1 VLSSFKILK
10 VILVHD
16 IIKDAVNNMDSA
28 LELSKME
35 KNVGD
40 VVDAVSQ
47 LSSAEATRLGMNFK
61 KFPLGCDLTEIV
73 VGTCASDLSMDELMG
88 NCLLSNML
96 GASIHVCAYAF
107 ADIAETN
114 NMKGIDVMRAV
125 REATD
130 VPLDLDHFGRFGAM
144 RFPREIVKC
153 PGQCYNQ
160 GPPFQEC
167 PRDRIHSR
175 LLDKEKAAL
184 DEREDWIQC
193 SSSVAVNVTSA
204 QGGEDHAAPLE
215 EAEEIAS
222 LAQEHGKGVEAIMF
236 IGDGYHDL
244 VTGFEKSLELGADIF
259 VLEGGPFNQSRER
272 LDSFAKAV
280 AMARILVPGKIVATN
295 GAYEDECRVG
305 LRAGLNAII
314 TGFPKNHHG
323 YMCGYSPGTARKG
336 NFGLPRVVK
345 IMKEEVP
352 EGLTS
357 IPIQRGELEAL
368 ACSIKL
374 VGPENVY
381 PQKIGD
387 FTIGDA
393 HWAVVPHSPIYE
405 KVEVGRTIQGIH
417 ESLTGNSVAL
427 IGGRFVS
434 WALARE
440 LDNDVDEI
448 IISDADPWVEKVT
461 VDILS
466 EELEPNIIG
475 ASSDD
480 RLASQNADHTVIT
493 STIPGLV
500 RRISRKLNGATTFI

>member
-1 VLSSFKILK
+1 M
-10 VILVHD
+10 HD
-16 IIKDAVNNMDSA
+16 MIKEAANNMDSA
-28 LELSKME
+28 LELSKAN
-35 KNVGD
+35 KNVND
-40 VVDAVSQ
+40 VVDAVAE
-47 LSSAEATRLGMNFK
+47 LSTAEATQLGMNFK
-61 KFPLGCDLTEIV
+61 KFPIGCDLTEIV
-73 VGTCASDLSMDELMG
+73 VGTCASDLGRDELMG
-88 NCLLSNML
+88 NCMLSNML

-114 NMKGIDVMRAV
+114 NMRGIDILREV

-130 VPLDLDHFGRFGAM
+130 VPLDLDHFGRYGAM

-167 PRDRIHSR
+167 PRDRIHAR
-175 LLDKEKAAL
+175 LIDKEEAAQ
-184 DEREDWIQC
+184 DEREEWIKC
-193 SSSVAVNVTSA
+193 SSSVAINVTSA
-204 QGGEDHAAPLE
+204 QGGEGHAAPLE

-222 LAQEHGKGVEAIMF
+222 LAQEYGKGVEAIMF
-236 IGDGYHDL
+236 IGDGYDDL
-244 VTGFEKSLELGADIF
+244 VTGFSKALELGADIF
-259 VLEGGPFNQSRER
+259 VLEGGPFNQSSDR

-314 TGFPKNHHG
+314 TGFPSNHHG
-323 YMCGYSPGTARKG
+323 YMCGYSPGTAKKG
-336 NFGLPRVVK
+336 NFGLPRVIK
-345 IMKEEVP
+345 IIKEELKP
-352 EGLTS
+352 GLTS
-357 IPIQRGELEAL
+357 VPIQRGELEAL
-368 ACSIKL
+368 ASSIKA

-387 FTIGDA
+387 FTLGDA
-393 HWAVVPHSPIYE
+393 HWAVVPNSPIYE
-405 KVEVGRTIQGIH
+405 KVEVRRTIHGIH
-417 ESLTGNSVAL
+417 ESLTGNSAAL

-440 LDNDVDEI
+440 LNKDVDEI
-448 IISDADPWVEKVT
+448 IISDKDPWVEKVT
-461 VDILS
+461 VDILNK
-466 EELEPNIIG
+466 ELSSNVIG

-480 RLASQNADHTVIT
+480 KNASKNADHTIIT

-500 RRISRKLNGATTFI
+500 RKISGKLDGAFTLI

>member
-1 VLSSFKILK
+1 
-10 VILVHD
+10 VHD
-16 IIKDAVNNMDSA
+16 MIKEAVSDMDSA
-28 LELSKME
+28 LELSRSD
-35 KNVGD
+35 KNVND
-40 VVDAVSQ
+40 VVDAVSE
-47 LSSAEATRLGMNFK
+47 LSTAEATQLGMNFK

-73 VGTCASDLSMDELMG
+73 VGTCASDLGRDELMG
-88 NCLLSNML
+88 NCMLSDML

-114 NMKGIDVMRAV
+114 NMRGIDILREV
-125 REATD
+125 RKATD
-130 VPLDLDHFGRFGAM
+130 VPLDLDHFGRYGAM

-167 PRDRIHSR
+167 PRDRIHAR
-175 LLDKEKAAL
+175 LMDKEEAAQ
-184 DEREDWIQC
+184 DEREEWIKC
-193 SSSVAVNVTSA
+193 SSSVAINVTSA
-204 QGGEDHAAPLE
+204 QGGKGHAAPLE
-215 EAEEIAS
+215 EAEEIAN
-222 LAQEHGKGVEAIMF
+222 LAQKYGKGVEAIMF
-236 IGDGYHDL
+236 IGDGYDDL
-244 VTGFEKSLELGADIF
+244 ITGFSKALELGADIF
-259 VLEGGPFNQSRER
+259 VLEGGPFNQSNDR

-323 YMCGYSPGTARKG
+323 YMCGYSPGTAKKG
-336 NFGLPRVVK
+336 NFGLPRVIK
-345 IMKEEVP
+345 IIKEELK

-357 IPIQRGELEAL
+357 VPIQRGELEAL
-368 ACSIKL
+368 ATSIKV

-387 FTIGDA
+387 FTVGDA
-393 HWAVVPHSPIYE
+393 HWAVVPHSPIYK
-405 KVEVGRTIQGIH
+405 KVKVQKTIQSIH
-417 ESLTGNSVAL
+417 ESLTGSSTAL

-440 LDNDVDEI
+440 LNKDMDEI
-448 IISDADPWVEKVT
+448 IISDKDPWVEKVT
-461 VDILS
+461 VDILN
-466 EELEPNIIG
+466 EELLSNVIG

-480 RLASQNADHTVIT
+480 KLASRTADHTIIT

-500 RRISRKLNGATTFI
+500 RRISGKLDGSITLI